1 MSEEN
6 KELEFDQELVKDQ
19 VEKEACEC
27 TPSYDDTHYR
37 KIDYARVNIN
47 AKEADGAFIK
57 NVSEAKSD
65 LIKSL
70 KEVLGTM
77 VQEPTYDTDPSAIGQ
92 KTFKMYIQKPIIEGE
107 NREKVIKKLVELID
121 SL

>member
-6 KELEFDQELVKDQ
+6 KELEFDQELVEDQ
-19 VEKEACEC
+19 VEKKACEC
-27 TPSYDDTHYR
+27 NNGYDDTHYR
-37 KIDYARVNIN
+37 QIDYARVNIN

-77 VQEPTYDTDPSAIGQ
+77 VQEPTYESNPQIIGEKQ
-92 KTFKMYIQKPIIEGE
+92 FKMYIQKPIIEGE